1 MPLTVVAYAR
11 QRQKG
16 SAVIRSEPIT
26 RLEVA
31 ACPTHRMDVK
41 HYASHAVGCDCLSD
55 VRREELNVRLAAA
68 RQEGNPL
75 AEMAE

>member
-1 MPLTVVAYAR
+1 MPRT
-11 QRQKG
+11 
-16 SAVIRSEPIT
+16 EPIT

-41 HYASHAVGCDCLSD
+41 HYTTHEVGCDCMTAD
-55 VRREELNVRLAAA
+55 RRGELAIRLDQA
-68 RQEGNPL
+68 RAEGNPL

>member
-1 MPLTVVAYAR
+1 MAR
-11 QRQKG
+11 MD
-16 SAVIRSEPIT
+16 PIT

-41 HYASHAVGCDCLSD
+41 HYAPFTVGCACLAED
-55 VRREELNVRLAAA
+55 RRRELATRLEAA
-68 RQEGNPL
+68 RAEGNPL

>member
-1 MPLTVVAYAR
+1 MP
-11 QRQKG
+11 
-16 SAVIRSEPIT
+16 RSEPIT

-41 HYASHAVGCDCLSD
+41 HYAAYEVGCACLSAD
-55 VRREELNVRLAAA
+55 RRGELATRLAAA
-68 RQEGNPL
+68 RAEGNPL

>member
-1 MPLTVVAYAR
+1 MP
-11 QRQKG
+11 
-16 SAVIRSEPIT
+16 RSEPIT

-41 HYASHAVGCDCLSD
+41 HYAPFEVGCACLND
-55 VRREELNVRLAAA
+55 DRRAELATRLAAA
-68 RQEGNPL
+68 RAEGNPL

>member
-1 MPLTVVAYAR
+1 MT
-11 QRQKG
+11 
-16 SAVIRSEPIT
+16 RSQPIT

-41 HYASHAVGCDCLSD
+41 HYAPYEVGCACLSD
-55 VRREELNVRLAAA
+55 DRRAELATRLAAA
-68 RQEGNPL
+68 KAEGNPL